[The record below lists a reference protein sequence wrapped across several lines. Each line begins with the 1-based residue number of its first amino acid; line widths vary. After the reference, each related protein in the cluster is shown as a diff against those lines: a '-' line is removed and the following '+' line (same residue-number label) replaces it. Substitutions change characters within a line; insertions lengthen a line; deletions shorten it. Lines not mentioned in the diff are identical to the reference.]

1 MKKLSS
7 SQMKK
12 DKSTMLV
19 IVAHPDDEVLGCGGI
34 MARFSDEGWDVF
46 SLILGEGI
54 TARDSKRNIKKRRKE
69 LDSLKAQVYA
79 ANKILGVK
87 KVFAYD
93 FSDNQ
98 FDSVPVLQIIK
109 KIEEVKKKVLPSVV
123 YTHHFGDLNVDHRV
137 TYEAVMTACRP
148 LKQESVREIYSFE
161 VLSSTEWTGPCR
173 DKRFIPSRF
182 VDISDTVDRKIKA
195 LKCYKSEIRPYPHP
209 RSAQGVKLLAKNR
222 GLEAGLKYAEAFAN
236 IRHIVT

>member
-1 MKKLSS
+1 MKKNN
-7 SQMKK
+7 
-12 DKSTMLV
+12 STILV
-19 IVAHPDDEVLGCGGI
+19 IAAHPDDEVLGCGGTI
-34 MARFSDEGWDVF
+34 ARFTNQSWSIF

-69 LDSLKAQVYA
+69 LDCLKAQVYA

-93 FSDNQ
+93 FPDNR
-98 FDSVPVLQIIK
+98 FDSVPILQIIK

-137 TYEAVMTACRP
+137 TYDAVMTACRP

-161 VLSSTEWTGPCR
+161 VPSSTEWTGPRR
-173 DKRFIPSRF
+173 DMRFVPNRFI
-182 VDISDTVDRKIKA
+182 DISDTVDRKIKA
-195 LKCYKSEIRPYPHP
+195 LKYYRREMLPYPHP
-209 RSAQGVKLLAKNR
+209 RSVQGVMLLAKNR
-222 GLEAGLKYAEAFAN
+222 GLEVGLKYAEAFTT
-236 IRHIVT
+236 IRQIIT